1 MADRHGPY
9 RNTRFLLEI
18 DNVAVAGFSTCNI
31 PENSTE
37 VVEYREGTDPPHSR
51 KLGNLN
57 DFGNLSLEKGTTD
70 DSLALFE
77 WRKLVEQGKLEAAR
91 RTIAVVVLDEEGEPG
106 PRYEFQRA
114 WVRQYDAPDLDAS
127 GGDVAVES
135 IEIVHE
141 GMERRA

>member
-18 DNVAVAGFSTCNI
+18 DGIAIAGFSTCNL

-37 VVEYREGTDPPHSR
+37 VVEYREGNDPPHSR
-51 KLGNLN
+51 KLTSLN

-70 DSLALFE
+70 DSIALYE
-77 WRKLVEQGKLEAAR
+77 WRKLVEQGKLEEAR
-91 RTIAVVVLDEEGEPG
+91 RSIAVVVLDEEGQSG
-106 PRYEFQRA
+106 PRYEFKRA

-135 IEIVHE
+135 MEIVHE
-141 GMERRA
+141 GMERTA